1 MGKHQNKKRV
11 VTTSPQLK
19 IRVVNAA
26 IIATF
31 ITSAV
36 WAEDKSDTSAF
47 ELGTVL
53 VVAKRLP
60 TTEIGDVGGDQI
72 ASVVTS

>member
-11 VTTSPQLK
+11 VTTSSQLK

-31 ITSAV
+31 ITSTA

-47 ELGTVL
+47 ELEPFWL
-53 VVAKRLP
+53 
-60 TTEIGDVGGDQI
+60 
-72 ASVVTS
+72 